1 MRIAHVIDYFH
12 TDIGY
17 QEYYLAQS
25 MAAAGHK
32 VQVVS
37 SRFRHH
43 TVPLA
48 SAEEGQGKA
57 TLAAAGVDI
66 VRLPAYQLGHD
77 RAWLRGLQRQIA
89 AFEPDAV
96 HVHGPFNPTAAR
108 TAWAK
113 GGDGFRLLI
122 DNHLTNANTPGA
134 RSLAGRAAYGGFDRA
149 AGPLLRS
156 RVDSWVAVGPDEA
169 RFLHQHLS
177 LELGAIELVPLGFDP
192 TTFSFDEA
200 RRRSMRDERGWSDDI
215 VVAIT
220 GKVHLGRRHDLV
232 AAAVA
237 KLHEHRSARLAVAGA
252 LSHGDRRTIE
262 QAAGPLARDG
272 RCQFTGMLGRRELA
286 DLFLCSDVVVF
297 PHPPSISIFEAAG
310 TGAQVWVELS
320 AYASWLHS
328 LSPIIEPVE
337 LAELPFPSIG
347 PDGRATR
354 ARAAR
359 EAFSWPV
366 LADRFVALYQGD
378 PMP

>member
-37 SRFRHH
+37 LALPPPHGASRLGRGRSGEGHPGGSRRRHR
-43 TVPLA
+43 TP
-48 SAEEGQGKA
+48 SC
-57 TLAAAGVDI
+57 
-66 VRLPAYQLGHD
+66 LPAWPRPGM
-77 RAWLRGLQRQIA
+77 ARGLQRQIA

-134 RSLAGRAAYGGFDRA
+134 RSLAGRAAYGGFEPR

-200 RRRSMRDERGWSDDI
+200 GASAVDQGRAGWSDDI

-220 GKVHLGRRHDLV
+220 GKVHLGRRHDL
-232 AAAVA
+232 
-237 KLHEHRSARLAVAGA
+237 RG
-252 LSHGDRRTIE
+252 G
-262 QAAGPLARDG
+262 GG
-272 RCQFTGMLGRRELA
+272 G
-286 DLFLCSDVVVF
+286 
-297 PHPPSISIFEAAG
+297 EA
-310 TGAQVWVELS
+310 
-320 AYASWLHS
+320 
-328 LSPIIEPVE
+328 P
-337 LAELPFPSIG
+337 
-347 PDGRATR
+347 
-354 ARAAR
+354 
-359 EAFSWPV
+359 
-366 LADRFVALYQGD
+366 
-378 PMP
+378 